1 MKQDSAVLVRGD
13 LSTCSGERRVMSLPG
28 AEVCTLRRH
37 SHVEYSLSPVHLVTL
52 SPIYI
57 VITHLHNYHPFTS
70 LSPISLF

>member
-1 MKQDSAVLVRGD
+1 
-13 LSTCSGERRVMSLPG
+13 MSLPG